1 MGKYMPVNKKQLLR
15 LIRFV
20 AELRKNNYPNAASF
34 TRKLRE
40 MDLDQNLNMSCS
52 ERTVMRDLDTL
63 RKDFDAPISFSQENN
78 GYFLTN
84 PYWELKVPFMD
95 DEMVM
100 SAMLGAQLAE
110 KIMPSPVREQ
120 IRDAVDN
127 SIADNNSELLDQT
140 YIETLLVASCGKT
153 TIPPEIFGT
162 VFQAW
167 RERHVLHLTYQKGS
181 TGEVSERDFEPHIV
195 AYHKGNWYVKGV
207 NLADN
212 KVIVLA
218 IFRIQKAE
226 ITRYTFEI
234 RKDIL
239 KQTEKEG
246 LFDYPKIENILVRCS
261 KDIAY
266 YLYEQQKAKK
276 LVITR
281 QEDGSLIVILPP
293 SPEQEAIRWIL
304 GEGGNVEVL
313 EPQWLRE
320 KICTLAKKTATVNR
334 G

>member
-1 MGKYMPVNKKQLLR
+1 MPINKKQLLR
-15 LIRFV
+15 MIKFV
-20 AELRKNNYPNAASF
+20 AEMRKNNYPNASTF
-34 TRKLRE
+34 KRKLRE
-40 MDLDQNLNMSCS
+40 MDLNENLNISCS
-52 ERTVMRDLDTL
+52 ERTIMRDLDTL
-63 RKDFDAPISFSQENN
+63 RKDFEAPIAFSPENN
-78 GYFLTN
+78 GYYLTN
-84 PYWELKVPFMD
+84 TCWELQVPFMD

-110 KIMPSPVREQ
+110 KIMPSPVKEQ

-127 SIADNNSELLDQT
+127 SIADNNSELLDRT
-140 YIETLLVASCGKT
+140 YIETLLIASCGKT
-153 TIPPEIFGT
+153 TIPPDIFGT

-181 TGEVSERDFEPHIV
+181 TGEVTERDFEPHIV

-207 NLADN
+207 NLSDD

-226 ITRYTFEI
+226 TTRFEFKI

-239 KQTEKEG
+239 KQTEEEG
-246 LFDYPKIENILVRCS
+246 LFNYPKIENIRVKCAPE
-261 KDIAY
+261 IAY
-266 YLYEQQKAKK
+266 YLYEQRKAKK
-276 LVITR
+276 LVITP
-281 QEDGSLIVILPP
+281 QEDGSLIVVLPP
-293 SPEQEAIRWIL
+293 STEVDALHWIL

-320 KICTLAKKTATVNR
+320 KICTLARKTAEINR
-334 G
+334 V

>member
-1 MGKYMPVNKKQLLR
+1 MPINKKQLLR
-15 LIRFV
+15 LIKFV
-20 AELRKNNYPNAASF
+20 AEMRKNAYPNATSF
-34 TRKLRE
+34 KRKLRE
-40 MDLDQNLNMSCS
+40 MELDENLNISCS
-52 ERTVMRDLDTL
+52 ERTIMRDLDTL
-63 RKDFDAPISFSQENN
+63 RKDFDAPIAFSPENN
-78 GYFLTN
+78 GYYLTN
-84 PYWELKVPFMD
+84 TCWELKVPFMD

-110 KIMPSPVREQ
+110 KIMPSPVKEQ

-127 SIADNNSELLDQT
+127 SIADNNSELLDRT

-153 TIPPEIFGT
+153 TIPPDIFGT

-181 TGEVSERDFEPHIV
+181 TGEVTERDFEPHIV
-195 AYHKGNWYVKGV
+195 AYHRGNWYVKGV
-207 NLADN
+207 NLADD

-226 ITRYTFEI
+226 ITRFEFKI

-239 KQTEKEG
+239 KQTQEEG
-246 LFDYPKIENILVRCS
+246 LFNYPKIENIKVKCS

-266 YLYEQQKAKK
+266 YLYEQRKAKK
-276 LVITR
+276 LTITP

-293 SPEQEAIRWIL
+293 STEMEALRWIL

-313 EPQWLRE
+313 EPQWLRV
-320 KICTLAKKTATVNR
+320 KICTLAQKTAEVNR
-334 G
+334 V

>member
-1 MGKYMPVNKKQLLR
+1 MPINKKQLLR

-34 TRKLRE
+34 VRKLRE
-40 MDLDQNLNMSCS
+40 MELDENLNISCS

-78 GYFLTN
+78 GYFLSN

-100 SAMLGAQLAE
+100 SAMLGAQLAG

-127 SIADNNSELLDQT
+127 SIADNNSELLDRT
-140 YIETLLVASCGKT
+140 YIETLLIASCGKT

-167 RERHVLHLTYQKGS
+167 RERHVLHLVYQKGS
-181 TGEVSERDFEPHIV
+181 TGEVTERDFEPHIV

-207 NLADN
+207 DLADD

-239 KQTEKEG
+239 RQTEKEG
-246 LFDYPKIENILVRCS
+246 LFDYPRIENIRVRCS

-276 LVITR
+276 LVITP

-293 SPEQEAIRWIL
+293 SPETEAVRWIL

-313 EPQWLRE
+313 SPQWLRE
-320 KICTLAKKTATVNR
+320 KICALAKKTAEVNR
-334 G
+334 V

>member
-1 MGKYMPVNKKQLLR
+1 MPVNKKQLLR

-34 TRKLRE
+34 TRKLRD
-40 MDLDQNLNMSCS
+40 MDLNENLNMSCS
-52 ERTVMRDLDTL
+52 ERTVMRDLETL
-63 RKDFDAPISFSQENN
+63 RRDFNAPISFSQEKN
-78 GYFLTN
+78 GYYLTN

-100 SAMLGAQLAE
+100 SAMLGAQLAA
-110 KIMPSPVREQ
+110 KLMPSPVREQ

-127 SIADNNSELLDQT
+127 SIADNNSELLDRT
-140 YIETLLVASCGKT
+140 YIETLLIASCGKT

-167 RERHVLHLTYQKGS
+167 RERHVLHLVYRKGG
-181 TGEVSERDFEPHIV
+181 TGEVTERDFEPHIV
-195 AYHKGNWYVKGV
+195 AYHKGNWYTKGV
-207 NLADN
+207 DRADYR
-212 KVIVLA
+212 VIVLA

-226 ITRYTFEI
+226 LAQYTFEI

-239 KQTEKEG
+239 RQTEKEG
-246 LFDYPKIENILVRCS
+246 LFDYPKIENIRVRCS

-276 LVITR
+276 LVITP
-281 QEDGSLIVILPP
+281 QKDGSLIVLLPP
-293 SPEQEAIRWIL
+293 STEAEALRWIL
-304 GEGGNVEVL
+304 GEAGDVEVL
-313 EPQWLRE
+313 EPRWLRE
-320 KICTLAKKTATVNR
+320 KICTLAKKTAEINLV
-334 G
+334 

>member
-1 MGKYMPVNKKQLLR
+1 MPVNKKQLLR

-20 AELRKNNYPNAASF
+20 AELRKNSYPNAASF
-34 TRKLRE
+34 THKLRNL
-40 MDLDQNLNMSCS
+40 DLDENLDLACS
-52 ERTVMRDLDTL
+52 VRTVMRDLDTL
-63 RKDFDAPISFSQENN
+63 RKDFGAPISFSSERN

-127 SIADNNSELLDQT
+127 SLADNNSELMDRT
-140 YIETLLVASCGKT
+140 YVQTLLIASSGKT
-153 TIPPEIFGT
+153 TISPEIFGT

-167 RERHVLHLTYQKGS
+167 RERHVLHLVYQRGS
-181 TGEVSERDFEPHIV
+181 TGEITDRNFEPHIV

-207 NLADN
+207 DLADGE
-212 KVIVLA
+212 VIVLA
-218 IFRIQKAE
+218 VFRIKQAE
-226 ITRYTFEI
+226 MTGQTFEI

-239 KQTEKEG
+239 EQTEKEG
-246 LFDYPKIENILVRCS
+246 LFDYPKIENIRVRCS
-261 KDIAY
+261 PNIAY

-276 LVITR
+276 LAVTP
-281 QEDGSLIVILPP
+281 QEDGSLIVVLPP
-293 SPEQEAIRWIL
+293 SPEMEAVRWIL

-313 EPQWLRE
+313 EPHWLRE
-320 KICTLAKKTATVNR
+320 KICTLAKKTAEINR
-334 G
+334 V

>member
-1 MGKYMPVNKKQLLR
+1 MPVNKKQMLR

-20 AELRKNNYPNAASF
+20 AELRRNAYPNAATF
-34 TRKLRE
+34 TRKLR
-40 MDLDQNLNMSCS
+40 DLDVNENLNISCS

-63 RKDFDAPISFSQENN
+63 RKDFRAPIAFSPENN

-84 PYWELKVPFMD
+84 TCWELKVPFMD

-110 KIMPSPVREQ
+110 KIMPSPVKEQ

-127 SIADNNSELLDQT
+127 TIADNNSELLDRT
-140 YIETLLVASCGKT
+140 YIETLLIATENKT
-153 TIPPEIFGT
+153 SITPEIFGT

-167 RERHVLHLTYQKGS
+167 RERRVLQLTYRKGD
-181 TGEVSERDFEPHIV
+181 TGEVTQREFEPHIV
-195 AYHKGNWYVKGV
+195 AYRKGNWYVKGV
-207 NLADN
+207 NIADD

-226 ITRYTFEI
+226 ITRFEFKI

-246 LFDYPKIENILVRCS
+246 LFNYPKIENSRVKCAPGL
-261 KDIAY
+261 AY

-276 LVITR
+276 LVITP
-281 QEDGSLIVILPP
+281 QEDGSLIVVLPP
-293 SPEQEAIRWIL
+293 SVEAEALRWIL

-320 KICTLAKKTATVNR
+320 KIHASALKAAEVNQ
-334 G
+334 

>member
-1 MGKYMPVNKKQLLR
+1 
-15 LIRFV
+15 
-20 AELRKNNYPNAASF
+20 
-34 TRKLRE
+34 
-40 MDLDQNLNMSCS
+40 
-52 ERTVMRDLDTL
+52 MRDLDTL
-63 RKDFDAPISFSQENN
+63 RKDFDAPIAFSPENN
-78 GYFLTN
+78 GYYLTN
-84 PYWELKVPFMD
+84 TCWELKVPFMD

-110 KIMPSPVREQ
+110 KIMPSPVKEQ

-127 SIADNNSELLDQT
+127 SIADNNSELLDRT

-153 TIPPEIFGT
+153 TIPPDIFGT

-181 TGEVSERDFEPHIV
+181 TGEVTERDFEPHIV
-195 AYHKGNWYVKGV
+195 AYHRGNWYVKGV
-207 NLADN
+207 NLADD

-226 ITRYTFEI
+226 ITRFEFKI

-239 KQTEKEG
+239 KQTQEEG
-246 LFDYPKIENILVRCS
+246 LFNYPKIENIKVKCS

-266 YLYEQQKAKK
+266 YLYEQRKAKK
-276 LVITR
+276 LTITP

-293 SPEQEAIRWIL
+293 STEMEALRWIL

-313 EPQWLRE
+313 EPQWLRV
-320 KICTLAKKTATVNR
+320 KICTLAQKTAEVNR
-334 G
+334 V